1 MHPFIEMSRRRLLG
15 AGLASLA
22 ALGLPRSALA
32 AIGKPEKASL
42 KLGLPVDAASFTPAY
57 VGMDAGIWKS
67 VGLDVEMTIFR
78 GDAEVSQALAGGSVD
93 ISLQSLDGLI
103 SLLNANQPVKGF
115 YAGFYQA
122 DFAWCSQPKITS
134 WKDMK
139 GSSIGISSFGSMTE
153 ALSTYVLRKHGLE
166 AMKDVNLVQVGP
178 TASAFQGLKSG
189 RLGAAIL
196 SPPFKWT
203 AQDQGFH
210 LLGTMAQEVAP
221 QWPKHIFIATT
232 KYLDDYPK
240 TVETL
245 LLGFVKSIRYARSH
259 KAETAAILGKRLKYD
274 PENAGKAYDE
284 MLPSYNERGTLPEK
298 KYMDIFWQLEVANHQ
313 VKEPWPN
320 SKLLDDRFIKTFAE
334 WTS

>member
-1 MHPFIEMSRRRLLG
+1 MRRVFEISRRGFVRG
-15 AGLASLA
+15 GLAAAA
-22 ALGLPRSALA
+22 ALGASRSVLA
-32 AIGKPEKASL
+32 AVGKPEKTSL

-57 VGMDAGIWKS
+57 VGIDAGQWKDA
-67 VGLDVEMTIFR
+67 GLDVQMTAFR
-78 GDAEVSQALAGGSVD
+78 GDAEVSQALAGGSIDV
-93 ISLQSLDGLI
+93 SLQSLDGLI

-134 WKDMK
+134 WKEMK

-153 ALSTYVLRKHGLE
+153 ALSTYVLRQHGLT

-178 TASAFQGLKSG
+178 TSAAFQALKSG

-210 LLGTMAQEVAP
+210 LLGTMAKEVSP
-221 QWPKHIFIATT
+221 QWPKHIFISTT
-232 KYLDDYPK
+232 KYLDTYPK
-240 TVETL
+240 TVEAL
-245 LLGFVKSIRYARSH
+245 LRGFVNSIRYARSH
-259 KAETAAILGKRLKYD
+259 KTETAAILGKRLKYD
-274 PENAGKAYDE
+274 AANAARAYDE
-284 MLPSYNERGTLPEK
+284 MMPSYNERGTLPEK
-298 KYMDIFWQLEVANHQ
+298 KYMDIFWKLEVANGQ

-320 SKLLDDRFIKTFAE
+320 SKLLDDRFIKSFAE
-334 WTS
+334 WSS